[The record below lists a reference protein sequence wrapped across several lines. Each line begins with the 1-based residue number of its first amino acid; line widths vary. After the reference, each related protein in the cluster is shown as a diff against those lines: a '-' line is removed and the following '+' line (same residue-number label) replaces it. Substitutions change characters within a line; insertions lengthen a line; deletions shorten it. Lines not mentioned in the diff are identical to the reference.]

1 MSVPLVDNT
10 LNGSFF
16 DTSGMYFEEMGQF
29 DDCHILED
37 FHQHDSMP
45 ASCSHAVSLGGSI
58 STEGSIFDDVVTSPA
73 DLPVTSTSTD
83 SDRSAESH
91 TKMGGSLQRRR
102 AQNRASQRAFR
113 ERKERHLRSLKATLE
128 TIGDKHRKLLDS
140 YSQQSEAVMKLKG
153 RIAELNAQIAAFS
166 TQPDSLDHPGQHT
179 GGQAGFDQFDAFS
192 FSFSLKPSSNPNTMF
207 WETQDE
213 SQNPEPIRV
222 NMLQLPACE
231 NLPGFED
238 LLTLP

>member
-1 MSVPLVDNT
+1 MSVPLVDNN
-10 LNGSFF
+10 LNGSLF
-16 DTSGMYFEEMGQF
+16 DTSGMYFEDMGQF
-29 DDCHILED
+29 DDLHILED
-37 FHQHDSMP
+37 FQHDSMP
-45 ASCSHAVSLGGSI
+45 GSFSHAVSLGGSV
-58 STEGSIFDDVVTSPA
+58 SAEGSIFDDVVTSPA

-91 TKMGGSLQRRR
+91 TKMRRR

-128 TIGDKHRKLLDS
+128 TIGDKHRKLLES

-166 TQPDSLDHPGQHT
+166 TQADREPDSLEPGQHT

-192 FSFSLKPSSNPNTMF
+192 FSFSLKPSSNPHTMF
-207 WETQDE
+207 GETQNV
-213 SQNPEPIRV
+213 SRNLEPIRV

-238 LLTLP
+238 LLNLP

>member
-10 LNGSFF
+10 LDGSLF
-16 DTSGMYFEEMGQF
+16 DTSGMYFEEDMAQF
-29 DDCHILED
+29 DDFHLEED
-37 FHQHDSMP
+37 FQHDSMP
-45 ASCSHAVSLGGSI
+45 GSFSHAMSLAGSN
-58 STEGSIFDDVVTSPA
+58 SAEGSIFDDVITSPA
-73 DLPVTSTSTD
+73 DQPVASTSTD
-83 SDRSAESH
+83 SERSAQSH
-91 TKMGGSLQRRR
+91 TKMRRR

-128 TIGDKHRKLLDS
+128 TIGDKHRKLLES

-153 RIAELNAQIAAFS
+153 RIAELNAQIAAYS
-166 TQPDSLDHPGQHT
+166 TQPDRGPDRLDLSPNT
-179 GGQAGFDQFDAFS
+179 GYQAGFDQFDA

-207 WETQDE
+207 WENQN
-213 SQNPEPIRV
+213 QNPEPFRV

-238 LLTLP
+238 LLNVP